1 MSRFSKRVALSLTS
15 ATFMLAFAGSAQAAK
30 PDTKEPSAP
39 AGKAAASDGQVP
51 APTID
56 TNEDGKP
63 DAWDRDANGTPDAW
77 DVNGDGKPD
86 TMDNNGDGRPDEDK
100 AAPAEKPMSEPRN

>member
-1 MSRFSKRVALSLTS
+1 MLNLNKRVALSLTS
-15 ATFMLAFAGSAQAAK
+15 AALVLTCAGTSFAAK
-30 PDTKEPSAP
+30 PDDKQADAT
-39 AGKAAASDGQVP
+39 ASDKSIP

-77 DVNGDGKPD
+77 DINGDGKPD
-86 TMDNNGDGRPDEDK
+86 AVDDNGDGKPDDGNT
-100 AAPAEKPMSEPRN
+100 AATPKPEGETPR

>member
-1 MSRFSKRVALSLTS
+1 MSNTIKRVALSILS
-15 ATFMLAFAGSAQAAK
+15 ASALLAVSGTAMAQMTDKKSEAK
-30 PDTKEPSAP
+30 PAT
-39 AGKAAASDGQVP
+39 GDGQVP

-63 DAWDRDANGTPDAW
+63 DAWDRDANGVPDAW

-86 TMDNNGDGRPDEDK
+86 VMDNNGDGKPDEDK
-100 AAPAEKPMSEPRN
+100 KAPADKPAEPPR